1 MTINDFPDETIDDF
15 PYEMTRAGVVMRPEP
30 GNPYEVEGV
39 LNPAAAWSPDGRLV
53 LFPRVVAEGNWSRIA
68 AADVVLTD
76 GTPTSVVRR
85 SIVLAADRSWEHGT
99 SHGGVEDPRMT
110 WIGELGLY
118 VMTYVAFGPTGP
130 RTALATSPD
139 LEHWTRLGP
148 IQFVYEDALDTDL
161 DIFPNKDTVWFP
173 ESIPGP
179 GGEPCFGFIHRPMFD
194 MLAPEATLP
203 AGVTDDRPSI
213 WLSYVPVAAALAD
226 PRALVRPFA
235 HREIARPEAAWEVLR
250 IGGGPP
256 PVRVAEGWLFLYHG
270 VSGTMSSNPFE
281 RQTRVVYSAGG
292 MILDAADP
300 SRILQ
305 RSTVPLMVPET
316 GVEQVGVVDNVVFP
330 TAIVD
335 VGGRTFCFYGMADA
349 AIGVATITHR

>member
-1 MTINDFPDETIDDF
+1 MTSDPF
-15 PYEMTRAGVVMRPEP
+15 PYEMTRVGVVMRPEADQ
-30 GNPYEVEGV
+30 PYEVEGV

-53 LFPRVVAEGNWSRIA
+53 LFPRIVAEGNLSRIA

-76 GTPTSVVRR
+76 GVPTSVVRR
-85 SIVLAADRSWEHGT
+85 GIVLVPDRSWEHGIT
-99 SHGGVEDPRMT
+99 HGGVEDPRMT

-148 IQFVYEDALDTDL
+148 IQFAYEDALDTDL

-235 HREIARPEAAWEVLR
+235 HREIARPEAAWEILR

-256 PVRVAEGWLFLYHG
+256 PVRVPEGWLFLYHG

-305 RSTVPLMVPET
+305 RSTVPLMVPEI
-316 GVEQVGVVDNVVFP
+316 GGERMGVVDNVVFP

-335 VGGRTFCFYGMADA
+335 IDGRTFCFYGMADA
-349 AIGVATITHR
+349 AIGVAAITHR

>member
-1 MTINDFPDETIDDF
+1 MTSNEF
-15 PYEMTRAGVVMRPEP
+15 PYEMTRAGVLMRPNPDEP
-30 GNPYEVEGV
+30 FEVEGV

-68 AADVVLTD
+68 AVEAVLTD
-76 GTPTSVVRR
+76 GVPTSVERR
-85 SIVLAADRSWEHGT
+85 GIVLAPDRTWERGT
-99 SHGGVEDPRMT
+99 THGGVEDPRMT
-110 WIGELGLY
+110 WIAELGLY

-139 LEHWTRLGP
+139 LETWTRLGP
-148 IQFVYEDALDTDL
+148 IQFAYEDALDTDL

-179 GGEPCFGFIHRPMFD
+179 GGVPCFGFLHRPMFD
-194 MLAPEATLP
+194 MLGPEATLP

-213 WLSYVPVAAALAD
+213 WLSYVPVAEALAD

-235 HREIARPEAAWEVLR
+235 HREIARPEAAWESLR

-256 PVRVAEGWLFLYHG
+256 PVRVPEGWLFLYHG
-270 VSGTMSSNPFE
+270 VSGTMSANPFE
-281 RQTRVVYSAGG
+281 RQTQVVYSAGG
-292 MILDAADP
+292 MILDADDP
-300 SRILQ
+300 SHILQ
-305 RSTVPLMVPET
+305 RSSQPLMVPET
-316 GVEQVGVVDNVVFP
+316 GAEQVGVVDNVVFP
-330 TAIVD
+330 TAIIA
-335 VGGRTFCFYGMADA
+335 VGDRTICFYGMADA